1 VQALRNLWLWIPDLP
16 PAKSAA
22 ADLDLKVSISG
33 TPEID
38 GNPE

>member
-22 ADLDLKVSISG
+22 ADLKVSISG